1 MTTARKLLVACA
13 AAGAIAAGWWATGSA
28 PDESEELERFSQ
40 QVWIDRLPQGERD
53 MIRFFI
59 AVTVD
64 DQRVGATGK
73 ASAWRQITDMF
84 LWAREEDRITL
95 YFGQDRSRWKAR
107 VKVWRC
113 KDGEAPGF
121 ELCMK
126 IWDDRHSAQLYSR
139 DDWRIDP
146 DQADTGAAV
155 VELLRSIAPAEA
167 GDDTTGVPE
176 AFR

>member
-1 MTTARKLLVACA
+1 MTTARKLLVSCA

-28 PDESEELERFSQ
+28 PDELERFSQ
-40 QVWIDRLPQGERD
+40 QVWLDRLPQGERD
-53 MIRFFI
+53 MIRFFV

-73 ASAWRQITDMF
+73 ASAWRQVTDVF
-84 LWAREEDRITL
+84 LWAREVDRVTL
-95 YFGQDRSRWKAR
+95 YFGQDRKRWKAR

-126 IWDDRHSAQLYSR
+126 IGDDRHTVMLYSR
-139 DDWRIDP
+139 EDWRIDP
-146 DQADTGAAV
+146 DRADTDQAVAA
-155 VELLRSIAPAEA
+155 LLRSIAPAEDHTA
-167 GDDTTGVPE
+167 SAGVPD
-176 AFR
+176 ALR